1 MMFGKKLARIVDNLP
16 DGAEPPEIYKSSA
29 ARTTTMW
36 LAFQSPSMTDLEL
49 TDYADRYL
57 KDLFST
63 VPGVGNIKTWRRT
76 RIFIKNLA

>member
-1 MMFGKKLARIVDNLP
+1 
-16 DGAEPPEIYKSSA
+16 
-29 ARTTTMW
+29 MW

-63 VPGVGNIKTWRRT
+63 VPGVGNIRLGENEN
-76 RIFIKNLA
+76 FL